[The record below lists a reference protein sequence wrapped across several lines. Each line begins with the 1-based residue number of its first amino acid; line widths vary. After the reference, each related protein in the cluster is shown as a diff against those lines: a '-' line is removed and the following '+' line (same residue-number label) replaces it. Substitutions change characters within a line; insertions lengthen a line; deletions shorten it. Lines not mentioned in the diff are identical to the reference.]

1 MNVKTTETTKV
12 QLKEQWIKASII
24 GSMWASV
31 EIVWGSFLHNLRVP
45 FSGHILTAIG
55 LIILISASYRWKDK
69 GLFWRAGII
78 CALLKT
84 MSPSAVI
91 FGPMIA
97 IVSEALLLEAS
108 VGLFGKNRIG
118 FTIGAIL
125 AMSWNLVQAIISKV
139 IAYGYNLVKLYESIM
154 VYAQK
159 QLHTDIDMVWAPIVL
174 LLIIYVLLGM
184 GTAIAGISIG
194 KRLESADL
202 MPQPINDKNT
212 PPVTLIP
219 KYSHFPFS
227 TIWLIFDLL
236 AVGTVLVTANFIP
249 AGYWFGMSIAV
260 IASWIMHYK
269 VALRRLARP
278 RLWISFFLITV
289 IAAVA
294 FSQFQGGVSL
304 GEGTLIGIEMNVRAI
319 VVVIGFSVI
328 GTELYSPKI
337 KKMFQRKSLLSL
349 YTALD
354 LSTESLPNMIALVPN
369 LKTIFSHPIEIIRK
383 FMSYAEYR
391 MHEIGTRQRQQA
403 TVAIVTGEK
412 GSGKTR
418 FLSET
423 AHELKKRGFEVGGVY
438 TKKIRDNGEIIGYR
452 AVNVATCEEQP
463 LLRKDD
469 EDTGLR
475 IGAFSIDS
483 AGLELGQKAIARAM
497 DANLLMIDEIGKLEL
512 EGGGWHN
519 ELNAL
524 PLEKQLFIVLS
535 VRLECVNDVINKWD
549 LHPSAIYNV
558 SESECTPDTLASEIA
573 AYFDEGGR

>member
-1 MNVKTTETTKV
+1 MSVKTTETTETAKAP
-12 QLKEQWIKASII
+12 LNEQWIKASII

-45 FSGHILTAIG
+45 LSGHILTAIG
-55 LIILISASYRWKDK
+55 LIILISASYRWKEK
-69 GLFWRAGII
+69 GLFWRAGVI

-97 IVSEALLLEAS
+97 IFTEALLLEAS
-108 VGLFGKNRIG
+108 VTLFGKNHIG
-118 FTIGAIL
+118 LAIGAIL
-125 AMSWNLVQAIISKV
+125 AMSWNLVQAIIGKV

-154 VYAQK
+154 LYAQK
-159 QLHTDIDMVWAPIVL
+159 QLHTDIDMVWAPIVW
-174 LLIIYVLLGM
+174 LLIIYILLGL
-184 GTAIAGISIG
+184 GTAIAGISMG
-194 KRLESADL
+194 KRIESADL
-202 MPQPINDKNT
+202 MPQPMDDKNKNRHS
-212 PPVTLIP
+212 PIP

-227 TIWLIFDLL
+227 TTWLIFDLL
-236 AVGTVLVTANFIP
+236 AVGAVLVTANFIP
-249 AGYWFGMSIAV
+249 AGYWFGMSIVV

-278 RLWISFFLITV
+278 HLWISFFLITV

-294 FSQFQGGVSL
+294 FSQFQGEVSL
-304 GEGTLIGIEMNVRAI
+304 GEGALIGIEMNVRAI

-369 LKTIFSHPIEIIRK
+369 LKTIFSNPIDIIRK
-383 FMSYAEYR
+383 FMAYAEYR

-418 FLSET
+418 FLSEI

-452 AVNVATCEEQP
+452 AVNVATYEEQP
-463 LLRKDD
+463 FLRKDNG
-469 EDTGLR
+469 DTGLR
-475 IGAFSIDS
+475 IGAFSIDC

-497 DANLLMIDEIGKLEL
+497 NANLLMIDEIGKLEL
-512 EGGGWHN
+512 EGGGWHD

-535 VRLECVNDVINKWD
+535 VRLEFVNDVIDKWN

-558 SESECTPDTLASEIA
+558 SECKVETLASEII
-573 AYFDEGGR
+573 AYFEGEK

>member
-1 MNVKTTETTKV
+1 MHMEKTKTI
-12 QLKEQWIKASII
+12 LKEQWIKASII

-159 QLHTDIDMVWAPIVL
+159 QLHTDIDMVWAPIAL
-174 LLIIYVLLGM
+174 LLIVYILLGL
-184 GTAIAGISIG
+184 GTAIVGISIG
-194 KRLESADL
+194 KRLESTDL
-202 MPQPINDKNT
+202 SPQMFKGKNKNNFSFRA
-212 PPVTLIP
+212 

-227 TIWLIFDLL
+227 TAWLCFDVL
-236 AVGTVLVTANFIP
+236 AIGIVLVTANLIP
-249 AGYWFGMSIAV
+249 VGYWLGMNIAV
-260 IASWIMHYK
+260 MVCWILHYK

-278 RLWISFFLITV
+278 RLWISFFVITV
-289 IAAVA
+289 IAAIA
-294 FSQFQGGVSL
+294 FSQFQGDVSP
-304 GEGTLIGIEMNVRAI
+304 GEGALIGIEMNARAI
-319 VVVIGFSVI
+319 VIVIGFAVT

-337 KKMFQRKSLLSL
+337 KKLFRQKSLLSL

-354 LSTESLPNMIALVPN
+354 LSVESLPNMIALVPN
-369 LKTIFSHPIEIIRK
+369 LKEILKKPIDVLRK

-391 MHEIGTRQRQQA
+391 MQEIDARRGQTA
-403 TVAIVTGEK
+403 SVAIVTGEK
-412 GSGKTR
+412 GSGKTH
-418 FLSET
+418 FLAET
-423 AHELKKRGFEVGGVY
+423 ANELKKRGLDVGGVY
-438 TKKIRDNGEIIGYR
+438 TRKIRNNDEILGYG
-452 AVNVATCEEQP
+452 AVNAATGEERP
-463 LLRKDD
+463 FLRKNN
-469 EDTGLR
+469 EDGGLR
-475 IGAFSIDS
+475 VGSFSIDS
-483 AGLELGQKAIARAM
+483 AGLEFGQKAIERALN
-497 DANLLMIDEIGKLEL
+497 ANLLIIDEIGKLEL
-512 EGGGWHN
+512 EGGGWYD

-524 PLEKQLFIVLS
+524 PLEKELFIVLS
-535 VRLECVNDVINKWD
+535 VRLEFVDDVIHKWN
-549 LHPSAIYNV
+549 LYPSAIYNV